1 MRSSGAKLIV
11 GLLAVLIVLYVA
23 MQVYLVTY
31 PSYRTEIAV
40 LCELSDQITA
50 SGTAVR
56 PETVSGDESGVKYF
70 LVSDGDKVAKG
81 EKVAEFFRDSAAAVR
96 NMYLDQLKKELDV
109 LTDLSKGN
117 RGNTNLE
124 SIRRSVYGLLS
135 SYSEDIGHHDFSDIS
150 DVRRSLITYLSSYD
164 ISAGGEIDTSQRA
177 ETVRALIASVQSSD
191 LEPTG
196 YVIAEESGFF
206 VSFTDG
212 CETGITPDSLDTMTA
227 EEMKDAINRN
237 HGSYRYSDDHYK
249 ILSDYTW
256 YYVCTLSP
264 EEASRLRVGRKYSAD
279 FSYSTATDLPATVE
293 KLLPSEDGSF
303 TVAILSF
310 DRMNP
315 AAAVLRNEDVDIKFT
330 NYRGIKVDK
339 TALRLIDGKLGVF
352 VKYGTM
358 VKFKEVDIIYE
369 TEDFV
374 LSSVTEGNSSLLSL
388 YDEIIT
394 QGKNLYVDRDLSRS

>member
-1 MRSSGAKLIV
+1 MRSSGAKLII
-11 GLLAVLIVLYVA
+11 GLLTALIVLYVA
-23 MQVYLVTY
+23 MQIYLVTY
-31 PSYRTEIAV
+31 PSYRTEVAV

-56 PETVSGDESGVKYF
+56 PESVSSDGSGVKYF
-70 LVSDGDKVAKG
+70 LVADGDKVAKG
-81 EKVAEFFRDSAAAVR
+81 EKVAEYYKDSAAAVR
-96 NMYLDQLKKELDV
+96 NMRIDELRRELDI

-135 SYSEDIGHHDFSDIS
+135 SYSADVGHHDLTEINY
-150 DVRRSLITYLSSYD
+150 VRRSLITYLSSYE
-164 ISAGGEIDTSQRA
+164 ISAGGTVDTSARA
-177 ETVRALIASVQSSD
+177 EAVRALISSMESSD
-191 LEPTG
+191 MQPTG
-196 YVIAEESGFF
+196 YVVSEESGFF

-212 CETGITPDSLDTMTA
+212 CETTIAPEDLDGMTA
-227 EEMKDAINRN
+227 EEIKAAIEKN
-237 HGSYRYSDDHYK
+237 HGNYSYNGDNYK

-256 YYVCTLSP
+256 YYVCVLDP
-264 EEASRLRVGRKYSAD
+264 QDAARLRVGRKYSAD
-279 FSYSTATDLPATVE
+279 FSYSSADDLPATVE
-293 KLLPSEDGSF
+293 KLLPSEDGKY
-303 TVAILSF
+303 TVAVLSF

-330 NYRGIKVDK
+330 NYRGIKVSK

-352 VKYGTM
+352 VKYGNM
-358 VKFKEVDIIYE
+358 VRFKEVDIIYE

-374 LSSVTEGNSSLLSL
+374 LSSVTEGSSSLLSL

>member
-1 MRSSGAKLIV
+1 MRSSGAKLIIS
-11 GLLAVLIVLYVA
+11 LLALLIVLYVA

-50 SGTAVR
+50 TGTAVR
-56 PETVSGDESGVKYF
+56 PETISADESGVKYF

-96 NMYLDQLKKELDV
+96 NMYIEQLQKELDI

-117 RGNTNLE
+117 RGNTNLD

-135 SYSEDIGHHDFSDIS
+135 NYSEEIGHHDFSDIS
-150 DVRRSLITYLSSYD
+150 YVKRSLITYLSSYE
-164 ISAGGEIDTSQRA
+164 ISAGGEIDTSQRSEA
-177 ETVRALIASVQSSD
+177 VRALIASMRTSD
-191 LEPTG
+191 MEPTG
-196 YVIAEESGFF
+196 YVTAEESGFF
-206 VSFTDG
+206 VSFMDG
-212 CETGITPDSLDTMTA
+212 CETGITPESLDTMTA
-227 EEMKDAINRN
+227 DEISEAIERN
-237 HGSYRYSDDHYK
+237 HASYSYNDDHYK
-249 ILSDYTW
+249 ILSDYNW
-256 YYVCTLSP
+256 YYVCILSP
-264 EEASRLRVGRKYSAD
+264 EDASRLRVGRKYSAD
-279 FSYSTATDLPATVE
+279 FSFSTATDLPATVE

-315 AAAVLRNEDVDIKFT
+315 AAAVLRNEDINIKFT

-352 VKYGTM
+352 VKYGNM

-374 LSSVTEGNSSLLSL
+374 ISSVTEGSSSLLSL
-388 YDEIIT
+388 YDEIIV
-394 QGKNLYVDRDLSRS
+394 QGKNLYIDRDLSRS